1 MPSWYDLM
9 FNSQVENV
17 PMHAIKHFIC
27 LKKPESSLQ
36 ILIKNLEFPFILK
49 FKMTAI
55 DIRFNNGF

>member
-17 PMHAIKHFIC
+17 PMHAIKHFI
-27 LKKPESSLQ
+27 KKTESSLQ

-49 FKMTAI
+49 SKMTAI
-55 DIRFNNGF
+55 YIRFNNDF